1 MIRRGISAQKISP
14 PPPRVC
20 HVSRLRLI
28 FVCNRVRTAIFLFRI
43 GVGGETCAVAE
54 PTTGRSVE
62 SAREDKAR
70 ARGETIADD

>member
-1 MIRRGISAQKISP
+1 MVSLRKRFLPPSAIV
-14 PPPRVC
+14 PRQQIAFDFCVQ
-20 HVSRLRLI
+20 S
-28 FVCNRVRTAIFLFRI
+28 VRTAIFLFRI